1 MSSKSNV
8 INISEQ
14 NIRKIRVE
22 IEEDI
27 SYNKKL
33 ITRHEETIQRLRTG
47 KHPFPVGQKID
58 NTKKE
63 IVIIKEKIDTLNK
76 KLNDLILGNLNE
88 DIQKEISNNMKTI
101 QSKSESTKK
110 KKQEQNNM
118 MKTSVKNPVKTTNSK
133 PSSSTPTSTITTSS
147 LKQHKN
153 TSPSHKKNYSQNSY
167 NHYNPNNNVERQ
179 MCYDYDK
186 YASIC
191 NSIPDYMIEKLNNME
206 NNMGY
211 IWKDIWCFG
220 TKPIR
225 NQRNVDNIT
234 LFEKKNGIHYVH
246 FYDKTNYKLFE
257 KDSNGN
263 KKLISSRPRK

>member
-118 MKTSVKNPVKTTNSK
+118 MKTSVKPSVK
-133 PSSSTPTSTITTSS
+133 STIPKT
-147 LKQHKN
+147 
-153 TSPSHKKNYSQNSY
+153 TSPSKQNKVTSPGHNKQKYSQNTY
-167 NHYNPNNNVERQ
+167 NHYNNNNVERQ

-234 LFEKKNGIHYVH
+234 LFEKKNGVHYVH
-246 FYDKTNYKLFE
+246 FYDKNNYKLFE